1 MLCELRLESKGY
13 QGASNVFSVLSSS
26 LIAMQKYFTFKTST
40 GTPMQIYYKDII
52 FLQID
57 DEVIHKP
64 NYEKLADKIMT
75 LGPK

>member
-13 QGASNVFSVLSSS
+13 QGASNVFSVLLSS

-52 FLQID
+52 SLQID
-57 DEVIHKP
+57 DEVITKP
-64 NYEKLADKIMT
+64 NYEKLADKMMT